1 MLKPERPVQ
10 YPNRLTPYSLSCLIR
25 KYEGVSL
32 LKLILKGVIL
42 FFLKRVRHQNVYHY
56 VLSETFCDRGVLRSR
71 ELMDLGADPS
81 AYIEY
86 PGGSGFFFNPA
97 IEEALRKMGAQFQEE
112 DLEHALKDFL
122 RPDIRAAMERFQRGA
137 RPRTK
142 APCELDELVQSQ
154 RSIHIF
160 DARRLYYLRF
170 GRIDSGELG
179 MKHWKFLNVFLCR
192 SRDEIE
198 SMIEH
203 MERQLPPRE
212 FASYV
217 YASLGVPLFFSQYL
231 RDYPSALDR
240 EKLDELV
247 ISQLCSL
254 DADEEFFLG
263 VERINGDGLH
273 RYLTKYAWLYFDY
286 DFQVETWFEEPR
298 AGKGFGGPTPPARPT
313 VSVKEAY
320 AMFGISAEQFS
331 KMSKRELTRLFRRKA
346 KRSHP
351 DKGGEHEDFLKLSEA
366 YEQLLSMKKQSA
378 G

>member
-1 MLKPERPVQ
+1 M
-10 YPNRLTPYSLSCLIR
+10 
-25 KYEGVSL
+25 
-32 LKLILKGVIL
+32 
-42 FFLKRVRHQNVYHY
+42 YHY
-56 VLSETFCDRGVLRSR
+56 VLSETFCDRGVLKSR
-71 ELMDLGADPS
+71 DLVDLGPDPS

-97 IEEALRKMGAQFQEE
+97 IEEKLRELGVHFREE
-112 DLEHALKDFL
+112 DLEHAFKDFL
-122 RPDIRAAMERFQRGA
+122 RPDIREVIERFQRGA
-137 RPRTK
+137 KPRTK
-142 APCELDELVQSQ
+142 PPCELEELAQSQ
-154 RSIHIF
+154 RTIHIF

-217 YASLGVPLFFSQYL
+217 YASLGLPLFFSQYL

-240 EKLDELV
+240 EKLDDLV

-254 DADEEFFLG
+254 DADEDFFLG
-263 VERINGDGLH
+263 VERSNGEGLH
-273 RYLTKYAWLYFDY
+273 HYLTKYAWLYFDY
-286 DFQVETWFEEPR
+286 DFQTETLFEGYG
-298 AGKGFGGPTPPARPT
+298 AGRTFGGQAPPARPT

-320 AMFGISAEQFS
+320 ALFGLSAEQFS

-366 YEQLLSMKKQSA
+366 YEQLLSMKKGSA
-378 G
+378 GTGT